1 MDDSTPVAV
10 VTGASR
16 GAGRGIA
23 AALSHHGWRVYA
35 TGRTIAEAP
44 AGGVAVRVDHGDDD
58 AVAALFARIADE
70 SGGSTCSS
78 TTPPR
83 SRRPGRPEAV
93 LGEATGLADVL
104 DVGLRSSYVASCYA
118 APLLVRQGRGL
129 IAFTSSP
136 GSVCYMHGPAYGAQK
151 AGVDKMVADMAV
163 DFRGTGVST
172 VSIWMG
178 ILLTEKL
185 RGGRSTDIPE
195 ALARTAEHA
204 ETPEFTGH
212 LINALYHDPE
222 PGRTQRAHGHR
233 CGVGAAATGSRTRAA
248 SRPTVTPGHDGIAAV
263 AEHRGGALNHRPQR
277 TLRFDAQRTERRGV
291 MDGAGHVDGVR
302 LADMHITPIALQRFV
317 HPRGVAA

>member
-70 SGGSTCSS
+70 SGRLDLLVNNAAAIHDELVD
-78 TTPPR
+78 PKPFWEK
-83 SRRPGRPEAV
+83 P
-93 LGEATGLADVL
+93 LGLGDVL
-104 DVGLRSSYVASCYA
+104 DVGLRSSYVASFYA

-185 RGGRSTDIPE
+185 RGAFDGHPE

-212 LINALYHDPE
+212 LINALYHDPKLDE
-222 PGRTQRAHGHR
+222 LSGHTVIGAELAQRYGITDEGGHR
-233 CGVGAAATGSRTRAA
+233 PPSHRDMMGSPR
-248 SRPTVTPGHDGIAAV
+248 SPSTVV
-263 AEHRGGALNHRPQR
+263 
-277 TLRFDAQRTERRGV
+277 
-291 MDGAGHVDGVR
+291 VR
-302 LADMHITPIALQRFV
+302 
-317 HPRGVAA
+317 